1 MRHKINDDGNG
12 GGPKIALPLRETLI
26 SLKSSS

>member
-12 GGPKIALPLRETLI
+12 GGAEIAPPLRETLI
-26 SLKSSS
+26 SLKPSS